1 MKKVIVKLDVS
12 DEKSKQK
19 AMSVVSSLSGVN
31 SISMDMKEKK
41 LTVTGDVDPVVIV
54 SKLRK
59 ICHTTI
65 VSVGPEKEEKKPEPK
80 KDEPKKEDPKKVAE
94 EKKKEEQRLAEFIKA
109 CQAYNLYNNPPP
121 VFYPPRSIS
130 IEEDPNGCVIC

>member
-1 MKKVIVKLDVS
+1 MI
-12 DEKSKQK
+12 
-19 AMSVVSSLSGVN
+19 AGVN

-65 VSVGPEKEEKKPEPK
+65 VSVGPEKEEKKPEAK
-80 KDEPKKEDPKKVAE
+80 KDEPKKEDPKKAAE
-94 EKKKEEQRLAEFIKA
+94 EKKKQEEKLAEFIKA
-109 CQAYNLYNNPPP
+109 CQAYNNLHYNPP
-121 VFYPPRSIS
+121 VFYPTRCFS

>member
-1 MKKVIVKLDVS
+1 
-12 DEKSKQK
+12 
-19 AMSVVSSLSGVN
+19 
-31 SISMDMKEKK
+31 MDMKEKK

>member
-1 MKKVIVKLDVS
+1 
-12 DEKSKQK
+12 
-19 AMSVVSSLSGVN
+19 MSVVSSLSGVN

-65 VSVGPEKEEKKPEPK
+65 VSVGPEKEEKKPEAK
-80 KDEPKKEDPKKVAE
+80 KDEPKKEDPKKAAE
-94 EKKKEEQRLAEFIKA
+94 EKKKQEEKLAEFIKA
-109 CQAYNLYNNPPP
+109 CQAYNNLHYNPP
-121 VFYPPRSIS
+121 VFYPPRCFS

>member
-1 MKKVIVKLDVS
+1 MKKVILKLDVS

-19 AMSVVSSLSGVN
+19 AMSSVSSLAGVN

-41 LTVTGDVDPVVIV
+41 LTVTGDVDPVMIV

-59 ICHTTI
+59 ICHTVI

-80 KDEPKKEDPKKVAE
+80 KEEPKKEDPKKAAE
-94 EKKKEEQRLAEFIKA
+94 EKRKKEEKLAEMLKA
-109 CQAYNLYNNPPP
+109 WHARNNPCFYPP

-130 IEEDPNGCVIC
+130 IEEDPNGCVIS